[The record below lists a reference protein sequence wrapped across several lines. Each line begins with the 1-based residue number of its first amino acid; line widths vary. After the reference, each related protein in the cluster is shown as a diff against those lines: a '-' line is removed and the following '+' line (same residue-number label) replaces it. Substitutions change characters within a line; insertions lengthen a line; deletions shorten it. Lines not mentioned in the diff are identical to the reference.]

1 MVHGVTRLNNNGQ
14 SSGGRLRVFS
24 SYPRSGTMVL
34 LTVEIDSLRIEVL
47 YGPNL
52 TEEEHARI
60 PQEENLF
67 IKGTR
72 SDSRIV
78 DEIRRFHFLRRPEGA
93 KSVLWP
99 SYWFW
104 ADCCRFDWYFSPP
117 PGGQG
122 IHLDFRNF
130 SPMLCPVHN
139 EGHGTGSI
147 NSISRFLVYTL
158 WRDYGQD
165 LGLAPSRGWPYRL
178 DPE

>member
-1 MVHGVTRLNNNGQ
+1 MDDGLNEQFVQQSSAWMVHGVTRLNNNGQ

-78 DEIRRFHFLRRPEGA
+78 DEIRRFHFHETAGRSQVGPLAFLLVLGGLLPLRLVFLATTR
-93 KSVLWP
+93 W
-99 SYWFW
+99 
-104 ADCCRFDWYFSPP
+104 
-117 PGGQG
+117 
-122 IHLDFRNF
+122 
-130 SPMLCPVHN
+130 
-139 EGHGTGSI
+139 
-147 NSISRFLVYTL
+147 SRDT
-158 WRDYGQD
+158 
-165 LGLAPSRGWPYRL
+165 PRL
-178 DPE
+178 P